1 MAALPTDPAPVRP
14 FTSPVTAAV
23 KLVTNGDTR
32 RRWAPVGR
40 ALAKLGWWLHGA
52 YLILIGIAAV
62 AYGVW
67 LIYPPAGFI
76 TAGLGLLL
84 MEQLR
89 EDKPTR
95 AAGSGS
101 P

>member
-14 FTSPVTAAV
+14 FASPVTAAV
-23 KLVTNGDTR
+23 KLVTAGER
-32 RRWAPVGR
+32 RARWAPIGR
-40 ALAKLGWWLHGA
+40 GLARFARWLHGA
-52 YLILIGIAAV
+52 YLILCGIAAI

-76 TAGLGLLL
+76 TAGVGLVLL
-84 MEQLR
+84 DFLR
-89 EDKPTR
+89 EDKPAT
-95 AAGSGS
+95 GGS